1 MNELIK
7 AHNAVFG
14 FEIVDGKIEPPK
26 YDLPNAVKE
35 RIEYFGKQ
43 SEDGLSFF
51 GCLSAILAY
60 DEEECEKQ
68 YKLGATENWLPLTAE
83 VKNWFNKMG
92 TPGEMLVV
100 VKLLYGLRGEQK
112 VEEKV

>member
-1 MNELIK
+1 MDELIK

-26 YDLPNAVKE
+26 YNLPKAVE
-35 RIEYFGKQ
+35 DRINYFGKQ

-51 GCLSAILAY
+51 GCISAILAY
-60 DEEECEKQ
+60 DDEECKKQ
-68 YKLGATENWLPLTAE
+68 YQLGAVEEWLPMTEEARQ
-83 VKNWFNKMG
+83 WFNQMG

-100 VKLLYGLRGEQK
+100 VKLLYGLRSEWNVGEN
-112 VEEKV
+112 V